1 MLKKAVLLVML
12 GVMVSP
18 SLALA
23 DGPISLGLF
32 TPVQIVEETESVTA
46 FRLSLIYGKNVN
58 MTGFDLSLVGMNTGN
73 VTGVAFNAVG
83 IVEGDFTGW
92 QNSWLAA
99 ITNGNMQG
107 VQWAAYTKSGLGSTG
122 VQLGLLN
129 MSDDFSGLQLGLV
142 NITEVM
148 RSGLQIG
155 LVNIIKSKEKLKFFP
170 IVNWSF

>member
-1 MLKKAVLLVML
+1 MQKNIILSMSLLILVFPGL
-12 GVMVSP
+12 SH
-18 SLALA
+18 A

-46 FRLSLIYGKNVN
+46 FRFSLIYGKNVN
-58 MTGFDLSLVGMNTGN
+58 LKGLDLSLVGMNSGSVSGVSFTG
-73 VTGVAFNAVG
+73 VG
-83 IVEGDFTGW
+83 IVDGDFTGW
-92 QNSWLAA
+92 QWSWLAA
-99 ITNGNMQG
+99 ITEGNMQG
-107 VQWAAYTKSGLGSTG
+107 LQWAAYTKSGLGSSG

-129 MSDDFSGLQLGLV
+129 MSDDFSGLQVGLV

-155 LVNIIKSKEKLKFFP
+155 FVNIIKSKEKLKFFP